1 VSDVRDVRE
10 EGPHMS
16 RRSWLIVAVAP
27 LMFAVATL
35 AVGGVGASAVPDN
48 IRLTWSESP
57 KNTQTIGWRTDTT
70 VAAGKVEYFAIGGTA
85 TTVAAPPPE
94 ALATNV
100 GAINLFSVTLRDLQP
115 GTRYVYRVGDG
126 THWSAYYSF
135 ETEKAEPERFQ
146 FLVFGDSHEKKPIYT
161 VWKKTVTQ
169 AYQQNPEAKFIMSV
183 GDLIYSGKDYA
194 QWQAWFAGAQDVI
207 AQVPDMPVIG
217 DHEPR
222 GVTSKDDFQRPEYFV
237 RLFRVPQNG
246 PPDFKGEVYS
256 FDYGAAHIA
265 VLNSEFTYE
274 FADAAHRKAM
284 IDAEVAWL
292 DADLTA
298 TTKPW
303 KILVYHEATYN
314 LTPDRAGILTR
325 VNFGPVIDKHHVDV
339 VFNGHDHAMARSY
352 FIKNEDF
359 VARAAEGTVY
369 FISGRSGDNVKDSL
383 GSKFWHPFF
392 YDPQVQTCY
401 LAVAV
406 DRDRLAITT
415 KLEDGTVVDRF
426 RIDKANPENSTP
438 VVPFGAYMEAE
449 DLAFPSARFAPFGSL
464 LQFGN
469 PPQQNTAGEW
479 FVDINALAAYM
490 SGKFDPRTNVF
501 SYHDDEI
508 KLKLAD
514 TVFLDKTKKM
524 VSLAGLTSVGFYCKY
539 HKPMNVVTVER
550 WRD

>member
-1 VSDVRDVRE
+1 
-10 EGPHMS
+10 MS
-16 RRSWLIVAVAP
+16 RRSWLVLCAAP
-27 LMFAVATL
+27 LVIAVATF
-35 AVGGVGASAVPDN
+35 AVGGVGASRVPDN

-57 KNTQTIGWRTDTT
+57 KTTQTIGWRTDTT
-70 VAAGKVEYFAIGGTA
+70 VALGEVEYFAIGATP

-94 ALATNV
+94 TLATNV

-115 GTRYVYRVGDG
+115 GTKYLYRVGGG
-126 THWSAYYSF
+126 TYWSAYYTF
-135 ETEKAEPERFQ
+135 ETEKAEPEGFQ
-146 FLVFGDSHEKKPIYT
+146 FLVFGDSHEKKPLYT
-161 VWKKTVTQ
+161 VWHKTVTQ

-183 GDLIYSGKDYA
+183 GDLIYSGKDYT
-194 QWQAWFAGAQDVI
+194 QWQAWFAGAQGVI
-207 AQVPDMPVIG
+207 ARIPDMPVIG

-222 GVTSKDDFQRPEYFV
+222 GVTSKDEFQRPEYFV
-237 RLFRVPQNG
+237 KLFRVPQNG
-246 PPDFKGEVYS
+246 PADFKGEVYS
-256 FDYGAAHIA
+256 FDYGAAHIV
-265 VLNSEFTYE
+265 VLNSSFTYE
-274 FADAAHRKAM
+274 FADAAHRTAM
-284 IDAEVAWL
+284 IEAEVGWL

-303 KILVYHEATYN
+303 KVVVYHDATYN
-314 LTPDRAGILTR
+314 LTPDRAGVLTR
-325 VNFGPVIDKHHVDV
+325 ANFGPAIDKHHVDV

-369 FISGRSGDNVKDSL
+369 FISGRSGDNAKDSL
-383 GSKFWHPFF
+383 GGKFWHPFF

-401 LAVAV
+401 LVVAV

-464 LQFGN
+464 LQFGT
-469 PPQQNTAGEW
+469 PPQQNAAGEW

-490 SGKFDPRTNVF
+490 SGRFDPKTNVF

-508 KLKLAD
+508 KLQLAD
-514 TVFLDKTKKM
+514 TMFLDKTKKM
-524 VSLAGLTSVGFYCKY
+524 VSLGGLTSVGFYCKY

>member
-1 VSDVRDVRE
+1 
-10 EGPHMS
+10 MS
-16 RRSWLIVAVAP
+16 RQSRLA
-27 LMFAVATL
+27 FTL
-35 AVGGVGASAVPDN
+35 ASLLVVVMACGLASAAPSAVPDN

-57 KNTQTIGWRTDTT
+57 KTTQTIGWRTDTT
-70 VAAGKVEYFAIGGTA
+70 VAAGKVEYFAIGGRPS
-85 TTVAAPPPE
+85 TVAAPPPE
-94 ALATNV
+94 TLATNV
-100 GAINLFSVTLRDLQP
+100 GTINLFTVTLRDLQP
-115 GTRYVYRVGDG
+115 GTRYVYRVGEG
-126 THWSAYYSF
+126 STWSPYYTF

-146 FLVFGDSHEKKPIYT
+146 FIVFGDSHEEKPIYT

-169 AYQQNPEAKFIMSV
+169 AYEQNPEAKFIMSV
-183 GDLIYSGKDYA
+183 GDLIYSGKDYT

-207 AQVPDMPVIG
+207 TRIPDMPVIG

-222 GVTSKDDFQRPEYFV
+222 GVTSKDEWQRPEYFV
-237 RLFRVPQNG
+237 KLFRVPQNG
-246 PPDFKGEVYS
+246 PADFKGEVYS

-265 VLNSEFTYE
+265 VLNTEFTAE

-303 KILVYHEATYN
+303 KLLVYHEATYN
-314 LTPDRAGILTR
+314 LAHDRAGVLTK

-369 FISGRSGDNVKDSL
+369 FISGRTGDNAKDSL
-383 GSKFWHPFF
+383 GSKLWHSFF
-392 YDPQVQTCY
+392 YDPQAQTCY
-401 LAVAV
+401 LVVAV

-438 VVPFGAYMEAE
+438 VVPVGAYVEAE

-469 PPQQNTAGEW
+469 PPQQNAAGEW
-479 FVDINALAAYM
+479 FVDINALAAYL
-490 SGKFDPRTNVF
+490 SAKFDPKTNVF

-508 KLKLAD
+508 KLQLAD
-514 TVFLDKTKKM
+514 KMFLDKTKKM
-524 VSLAGLTSVGFYCKY
+524 VSLTGLTSVGFYCKY
-539 HKPMNVVTVER
+539 HKAMNVVTVER